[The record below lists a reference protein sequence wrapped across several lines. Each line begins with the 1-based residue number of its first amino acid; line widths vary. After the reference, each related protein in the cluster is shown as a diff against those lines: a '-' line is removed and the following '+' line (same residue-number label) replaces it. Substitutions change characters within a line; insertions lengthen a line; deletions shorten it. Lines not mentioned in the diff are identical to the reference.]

1 MFFAK
6 KLKVE
11 ICRAANSR
19 TKTYRAKRSAV
30 HNCSSTSS
38 HDKQR
43 MARGNPNSCLM
54 LPLKPNSLE
63 QSQPL
68 MQVAIIQ
75 LRDYLIDMCHISPV
89 RALTSIIITSSN
101 YFAIR
106 INQKNFLCHL
116 KRTNHW
122 NTDSLKLNCHFTIL
136 DSAKSNANF
145 IAMNPL
151 RLPFITICW
160 DFPL

>member
-1 MFFAK
+1 M
-6 KLKVE
+6 
-11 ICRAANSR
+11 
-19 TKTYRAKRSAV
+19 

-43 MARGNPNSCLM
+43 IASGNPNSCLM
-54 LPLKPNSLE
+54 LPLKPNSLD

-68 MQVAIIQ
+68 MQAAINQ
-75 LRDYLIDMCHISPV
+75 LHDYLIDLCHISPV
-89 RALTSIIITSSN
+89 TAHTSIIISSN

-106 INQKNFLCHL
+106 INQNNL
-116 KRTNHW
+116 KRPNHW

-136 DSAKSNANF
+136 GSAKSNANF